1 MTVTFDEARTAVQ
14 ADRSVRAFFG
24 DGFTVADYG
33 WQNDDVYLMS
43 VDAADGVALFD
54 APAILVSKL
63 TGTVI
68 QQAGLLG
75 RPPADNLTPLGDPP
89 ED

>member
-14 ADRSVRAFFG
+14 ADTSVRAFFG
-24 DGFTVADYG
+24 AGFTVADYG
-33 WQNDDVYLMS
+33 WQNNDVYLMA

-54 APAILVSKL
+54 APAILVDKR

-75 RPPADNLTPLGDPP
+75 RPPADNLQPFGEPP

>member
-1 MTVTFDEARTAVQ
+1 MSVTFDEARAAVQ
-14 ADRSVRAFFG
+14 ADTAVRAFFG

-33 WQNDDVYLMS
+33 WHNDDVYLMA

-54 APAILVSKL
+54 APAILVNKA
-63 TGTVI
+63 TGTVTP
-68 QQAGLLG
+68 QAGLLG
-75 RPPADNLTPLGDPP
+75 RPPAEDLAPFGDPP